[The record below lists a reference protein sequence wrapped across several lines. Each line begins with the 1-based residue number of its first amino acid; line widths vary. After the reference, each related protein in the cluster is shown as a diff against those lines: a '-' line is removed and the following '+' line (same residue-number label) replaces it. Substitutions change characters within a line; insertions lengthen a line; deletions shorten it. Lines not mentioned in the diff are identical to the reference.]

1 MIEFGL
7 TQMEQLASAQSPS
20 PDVDMGPIIDWYI
33 EGIEAFLASA
43 DILDLGLVSKGS
55 QLDGTF
61 LLTAHADSPMSACAG
76 KGPTGVAELAACL
89 DTSDSMAFLGGL
101 DLTGLMSSFEGLWEA
116 AFGMYPEPMRD
127 QLRAMMTSFEDIY
140 PLMGDAFAGSGGFGS
155 DGMRFAYY
163 LESSDPQKLI
173 ETYTT
178 AFSALAGSKGLFELE
193 QLPAERRGEIDVSR
207 FSMRLTEEGIES
219 LQAEAA
225 DEDAAAQIRGM
236 MDAIY
241 GKDGMRFSMAGKGKR
256 VAFSMGGD
264 DAFLD
269 RVLGRLDASG
279 PAAEKIQPMV
289 SRIADANPCMLFHM
303 DLAEFMGQM
312 TKAMGPVMGK
322 EDEMPDLSGLSAPM
336 LMHAGVRGL
345 EWNGGVSFDL
355 ARMAELVE
363 AIGG

>member
-1 MIEFGL
+1 
-7 TQMEQLASAQSPS
+7 
-20 PDVDMGPIIDWYI
+20 
-33 EGIEAFLASA
+33 
-43 DILDLGLVSKGS
+43 
-55 QLDGTF
+55 
-61 LLTAHADSPMSACAG
+61 
-76 KGPTGVAELAACL
+76 
-89 DTSDSMAFLGGL
+89 
-101 DLTGLMSSFEGLWEA
+101 
-116 AFGMYPEPMRD
+116 
-127 QLRAMMTSFEDIY
+127 
-140 PLMGDAFAGSGGFGS
+140 
-155 DGMRFAYY
+155 
-163 LESSDPQKLI
+163 
-173 ETYTT
+173 
-178 AFSALAGSKGLFELE
+178 
-193 QLPAERRGEIDVSR
+193 
-207 FSMRLTEEGIES
+207 
-219 LQAEAA
+219 
-225 DEDAAAQIRGM
+225 M